1 MTGLAHQKIAAM
13 AKSLG
18 ATRLMAFSLANTR
31 VIVTCHPDVAK
42 DILNSS
48 VFADRPIKESAYS
61 LMFNRAIGFA
71 PYGLYWRTLRRI
83 ASHHLFCPKQIKS
96 SESQRRQIAS
106 QMVKI
111 LSSTAATSSSLHI
124 RQTLKTASL
133 NSMMGSVFGRFYNL
147 SDSNPEV
154 QLLQSLVNEGYDLL
168 GLLNW
173 SDHLPF
179 LADFDPQKIR
189 FRCSRLVPQVN
200 RFVTR
205 IINQHRQNSSQQT
218 MDFVHVLLSLQ
229 QNDNLSDSDI
239 ISVLWEMIFRGTDT
253 VAVLIEWI
261 LARMVV
267 HKEEQQKIQEELD
280 KVVGRSRAVVE
291 SDIPSLVYLTAVV
304 KEVLRLHPPGPLL
317 SWARLAITDT
327 IVDGHHVPRGTT
339 AMVNMW
345 SIARDPQIWSDP
357 LEFIPERFLS
367 GGADL
372 EFSIMGSDLR
382 LAPFGSGRRTCPGKA
397 LAWTT
402 VTFWV
407 ATLLHEFKWLPSP
420 DQNDAVDFSE
430 VLKLSCEMASPLTVK
445 LCPRR
450 T

>member
-1 MTGLAHQKIAAM
+1 MSLSSEIESLWVLALASKCSALTKQNIFFSLLLLLLIWFFLSIFYWAHPGGPAWGRRRNSSSSSSSATIPGPRGLPLIGSMSLMTGLAHQKIAAM

-239 ISVLWEMIFRGTDT
+239 ISVLWVI
-253 VAVLIEWI
+253 
-261 LARMVV
+261 
-267 HKEEQQKIQEELD
+267 
-280 KVVGRSRAVVE
+280 
-291 SDIPSLVYLTAVV
+291 
-304 KEVLRLHPPGPLL
+304 
-317 SWARLAITDT
+317 
-327 IVDGHHVPRGTT
+327 
-339 AMVNMW
+339 
-345 SIARDPQIWSDP
+345 
-357 LEFIPERFLS
+357 
-367 GGADL
+367 
-372 EFSIMGSDLR
+372 
-382 LAPFGSGRRTCPGKA
+382 
-397 LAWTT
+397 
-402 VTFWV
+402 
-407 ATLLHEFKWLPSP
+407 
-420 DQNDAVDFSE
+420 
-430 VLKLSCEMASPLTVK
+430 
-445 LCPRR
+445 
-450 T
+450 